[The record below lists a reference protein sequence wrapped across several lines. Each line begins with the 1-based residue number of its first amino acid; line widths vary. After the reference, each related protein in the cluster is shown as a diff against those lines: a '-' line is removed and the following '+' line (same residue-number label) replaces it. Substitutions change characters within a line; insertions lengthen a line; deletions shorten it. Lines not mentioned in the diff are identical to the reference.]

1 MIEEIYKTCEEKM
14 VKTVE
19 VLRNEFAGIRTG
31 RATTQLLDGVKVEC
45 YGSIFPLKEVAT
57 IGVPQ
62 PRLLVV
68 QPYDKTILPEIEKA
82 ILSSQ
87 LGLTPMNDSK
97 VIKLP
102 IPSLTEERRRD
113 LVKLAHKL
121 AEEVRVA
128 IRNVRRDS
136 NEKIKSLQ
144 KSGDISEDARDT
156 SLKKIQEIT
165 DRYIEKVEDLA
176 TKKEKEI
183 MEV

>member
-1 MIEEIYKTCEEKM
+1 MVEEIYRSTEEKM
-14 VKTVE
+14 DKALD
-19 VLRNEFAGIRTG
+19 VLRTEFAGIRTG

-45 YGSIFPLKEVAT
+45 YGSTFPLKEIAT

-68 QPYDKTILPEIEKA
+68 QPYDKSILPDIEKSL
-82 ILSSQ
+82 LSSS
-87 LGLTPMNDSK
+87 LGLTPMNDGK

-102 IPSLTEERRRD
+102 IPTLTEERRKD

-121 AEEVRVA
+121 AEDVRVA
-128 IRNVRRDS
+128 MRNVRRDS

-144 KSGDISEDARDT
+144 QKGDISEDDRDV

-165 DRYIEKVEDLA
+165 DGHIEGVEELLG
-176 TKKEKEI
+176 KKEKEI

>member
-1 MIEEIYKTCEEKM
+1 MVEDIYTICEEKM
-14 VKTVE
+14 GKASE

-31 RATTQLLDGVKVEC
+31 RATTQLLDGVKVDC
-45 YGSIFPLKEVAT
+45 YGSTFPLKEVAT
-57 IGVPQ
+57 VGVPQ

-68 QPYDKTILPEIEKA
+68 QAYDTNILPEIEKA
-82 ILSSQ
+82 ILSSS
-87 LGLTPMNDSK
+87 LGLTPMNDGK
-97 VIKLP
+97 MIKLP

-113 LVKLAHKL
+113 LVKLAHRL
-121 AEEVRVA
+121 AEDVRVA
-128 IRNVRRDS
+128 VRNVRRDS

-144 KSGDISEDARDT
+144 KDGDISEDDRDV

-165 DRYIEKVEDLA
+165 DEYIEKVEELV

>member
-1 MIEEIYKTCEEKM
+1 MLEEIYKICEEKM
-14 VKTVE
+14 GKALE
-19 VLRNEFAGIRTG
+19 VLRNELAGIRTG

-45 YGSIFPLKEVAT
+45 YGSTFPLKEVAT
-57 IGVPQ
+57 VGVPQ

-87 LGLTPMNDSK
+87 LGLTPMNDGK

-102 IPSLTEERRRD
+102 IPSLTEERRKD

-121 AEEVRVA
+121 AEDVRVA
-128 IRNVRRDS
+128 IRNVRRES
-136 NEKIKSLQ
+136 NEKVKSLQ
-144 KSGDISEDARDT
+144 RNGDISEDDRDT

-165 DRYIEKVEDLA
+165 DQYIEKVEELV

-183 MEV
+183 LEV

>member
-1 MIEEIYKTCEEKM
+1 MVEEIYTICEEKM
-14 VKTVE
+14 SKALE

-31 RATTQLLDGVKVEC
+31 RATTQLLDGIKVEC
-45 YGSIFPLKEVAT
+45 YGSTFPLKEIAT

-68 QPYDKTILPEIEKA
+68 QPYDKSILPEIEKT
-82 ILSSQ
+82 ILSSS
-87 LGLTPMNDSK
+87 LGLTPMNDGK

-121 AEEVRVA
+121 AEDVRVA

-144 KSGDISEDARDT
+144 KNGDISEDERDA
-156 SLKKIQEIT
+156 SLKEIQEIT
-165 DRYIEKVEDLA
+165 DRYIERVEELM
-176 TKKEKEI
+176 TKKETEI

>member
-1 MIEEIYKTCEEKM
+1 MVEEIYRSCEEKM
-14 VKTVE
+14 DKALD
-19 VLRNEFAGIRTG
+19 VLRIEFAGIRTG

-45 YGSIFPLKEVAT
+45 YGSTFPLKEIAT
-57 IGVPQ
+57 VGVPQ

-68 QPYDKTILPEIEKA
+68 QPYDKSILPDIEKS
-82 ILSSQ
+82 ILGSS
-87 LGLTPMNDSK
+87 LGLTPMNDGK

-102 IPSLTEERRRD
+102 IPTLTEERRKD

-121 AEEVRVA
+121 AEDVRVA
-128 IRNVRRDS
+128 MRNVRRDS

-144 KSGDISEDARDT
+144 QESDISEDERDV

-165 DRYIEKVEDLA
+165 DSHIARVEELLG
-176 TKKEKEI
+176 KKEKEI

>member
-1 MIEEIYKTCEEKM
+1 MSKAL
-14 VKTVE
+14 E

-31 RATTQLLDGVKVEC
+31 RATTQLLDGIKVEC
-45 YGSIFPLKEVAT
+45 YGSTFPLKEIAT

-68 QPYDKTILPEIEKA
+68 QPYDKSILPEIEKT
-82 ILSSQ
+82 ILSSS
-87 LGLTPMNDSK
+87 LGLTPMNDGK

-121 AEEVRVA
+121 AEDVRVA

-144 KSGDISEDARDT
+144 KNGDISEDERDA
-156 SLKKIQEIT
+156 SLKEIQEIT
-165 DRYIEKVEDLA
+165 DRYIERVEELM
-176 TKKEKEI
+176 TKKETEI